1 MLVPI
6 LQPCA
11 VVGMISVR
19 YIMLIITHHEIRTCE
34 NMCTTQAP
42 QPIWSPTGVGGRL
55 GWGACVV
62 RMLSQVRISWWVIL
76 NLSGLY
82 TYKWLCVN
90 GTTNPIITFE

>member
-11 VVGMISVR
+11 VVGMLSVS
-19 YIMLIITHHEIRTCE
+19 YIMLIITHHEIQTCE

-42 QPIWSPTGVGGRL
+42 QPIRPPARVGGRI

-62 RMLSQVRISWWVIL
+62 RMLS
-76 NLSGLY
+76 
-82 TYKWLCVN
+82 
-90 GTTNPIITFE
+90 